1 VSEAFI
7 GEIRLTAAN
16 FAPPGW
22 ALCNGQ
28 LLPVAQ
34 NQPLFSL
41 LGTTYGGDGV
51 NTFAL
56 PDLRGRVPLG
66 ADRSQYLLG
75 QFGGEATHT
84 LTQAEMPVHGHS
96 LAAAATATTSSPAG
110 AVLAQ
115 PGKAAFASQAAT
127 TMSPAAVGTAGQS
140 QPHENLAPSLPLT
153 FMIALQGVF
162 PSQD

>member
-1 VSEAFI
+1 MSEPFI

-16 FAPPGW
+16 YAPPGW

-34 NQPLFSL
+34 NQPLFAL
-41 LGTTYGGDGV
+41 LGNRYGGDGV
-51 NTFAL
+51 STFGL

-66 ADRSQYLLG
+66 TDGLQYGLG
-75 QFGGEATHT
+75 QVGGEASHA
-84 LTQAEMPVHGHS
+84 LTQAEMPMHVHT
-96 LAAAATATTSSPAG
+96 LAAATTATTASPAG

-115 PGKAAFASQAAT
+115 PGRAAFTTQAAT
-127 TMSPAAVGTAGQS
+127 TMSPAAVAPAGQS
-140 QPHENLAPSLPLT
+140 QPHENLAPSLALT

-162 PSQD
+162 PNQE